1 MHKRSKTIKIYIM
14 NQEQRKRVILKL
26 LESNEAISIHEIV
39 SNCQVSEVTI
49 RRDLALLEKKGM
61 LKRIHG
67 GAVRQTAISELFGF
81 DNGLRQNKEL
91 KTEICRLASTFI
103 EEGDTIYMDCG
114 TTVYLLAQFL
124 HRFKR
129 LRVITNSLPVVS
141 ELISSPHIRVHFIG
155 GELDNARKALYG
167 PTTQELLARY
177 KADKA
182 FIGAGGIKL
191 SEGLSCH
198 NEKEASITHRMA
210 EYAEKVYLLCD
221 SSKIEK
227 PSYYNYSG
235 ISLID
240 FLVTDNKI
248 DPSVLQMYRN
258 EDVKVVTY

>member
-26 LESNEAISIHEIV
+26 LESNEAISIQEIV

-81 DNGLRQNKEL
+81 DK
-91 KTEICRLASTFI
+91 
-103 EEGDTIYMDCG
+103 
-114 TTVYLLAQFL
+114 
-124 HRFKR
+124 
-129 LRVITNSLPVVS
+129 
-141 ELISSPHIRVHFIG
+141 
-155 GELDNARKALYG
+155 
-167 PTTQELLARY
+167 
-177 KADKA
+177 
-182 FIGAGGIKL
+182 
-191 SEGLSCH
+191 GLSCH

-227 PSYYNYSG
+227 LSYYNYSG

-248 DPSVLQMYRN
+248 DPSVLEMHCGEGIR
-258 EDVKVVTY
+258 VITPRLAHTACG